1 MKEIFDLDIR
11 EMILKAEAS
20 PKPLRFVY
28 AETETEV
35 IVAAEED
42 IEDPKTRK
50 ILRTI
55 KTGDIFESPERGI
68 KGFVVECDPCN
79 PLDVVAEILYK
90 LQDLREQ
97 FPWEIDENNPS

>member
-42 IEDPKTRK
+42 IDDPKTRK
-50 ILRTI
+50 ILRTV
-55 KTGDIFESPERGI
+55 KTGDMFESLERGMR
-68 KGFVVECDPCN
+68 GFIVECDPCN
-79 PLDVVAEILYK
+79 PLDVVAEIIYK
-90 LQDLREQ
+90 LQHLR
-97 FPWEIDENNPS
+97 DSV